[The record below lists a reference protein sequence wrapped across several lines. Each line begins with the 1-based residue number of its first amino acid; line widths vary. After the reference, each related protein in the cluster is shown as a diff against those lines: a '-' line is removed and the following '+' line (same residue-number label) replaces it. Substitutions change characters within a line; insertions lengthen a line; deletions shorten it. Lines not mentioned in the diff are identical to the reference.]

1 MRLTKVYLQAK
12 FWRLYVE
19 AQLAANDDDAVKQI
33 FSRCLLQCLHVD
45 LWLVLFSNFPLDL
58 VISNSELLV

>member
-1 MRLTKVYLQAK
+1 M
-12 FWRLYVE
+12 E

-45 LWLVLFSNFPLDL
+45 LWLVL
-58 VISNSELLV
+58 NSIVLYDK